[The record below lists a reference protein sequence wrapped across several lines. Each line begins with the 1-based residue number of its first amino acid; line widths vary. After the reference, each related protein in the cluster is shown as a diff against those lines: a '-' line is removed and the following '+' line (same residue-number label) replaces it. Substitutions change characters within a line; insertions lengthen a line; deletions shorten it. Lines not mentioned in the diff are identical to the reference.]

1 MTMRSTERILLVL
14 AGVLAVT
21 LGVQVT
27 TRGPGTVHGPLLIA
41 SWAEAPASLDETAG
55 SAEEVVRARVTRV
68 RPGADIVVNLPQEP
82 GGEDRIPTEVVTLRV
97 EKVYKGPAGGP
108 PETVEVFHLGRSN
121 GQEHIAAL
129 EDPPYAQGQ
138 EYVLFLKRGPD
149 VRVGGSSLPTRRVV
163 SPHGRYRIQRGRME
177 PMSQM
182 GWAAQHRGRPV
193 DQFEADVTRGIQQS
207 AGRRPGA

>member
-1 MTMRSTERILLVL
+1 MMTRVDQVLLAAAGGL
-14 AGVLAVT
+14 AAMLAIQ
-21 LGVQVT
+21 LGVAAQE
-27 TRGPGTVHGPLLIA
+27 REARPILIA
-41 SWAEAPASLDETAG
+41 SWFESPASLEETAG

-207 AGRRPGA
+207 AGRRPGV